1 MRFALRMA
9 FRELRSSVRR
19 LSLFFVAVGIGVAA
33 IVVLRSAADSLQ
45 SALTNESRF
54 LLAADVTVSTGE
66 GFDEET
72 EAILDD
78 VASGHSLT
86 GVARSTQIAT
96 LARSADDP
104 LRGAMVELKGVDGA
118 FPLYGEMEVAGARF
132 GPELLAGR
140 GALVR
145 PEVRVRLGLEIGDP
159 ILLGGEPFEVRGDL
173 LKEPGAGIDFFRR
186 GPRVLVGLSDLLETG
201 LLDVP
206 ERARWEVL
214 LSVDSEEAVG
224 GLSAGLHA
232 ALEDHPVRV
241 RTFRQTGDRI
251 ARRIRRGEDY
261 LSLAG
266 FVILLLGG
274 IGVFSVARAFTRQS
288 LPSAAIE
295 RCLGVPSRTILLI
308 ALLQMAVL
316 AGLASAFG
324 IAVGAVALQ
333 LFIPEVEVGGLQIA
347 ARLTPAAA
355 MQGAF
360 TGGLVSLLSAVFPL
374 LPLRRVRPLGLLRS
388 GDMLDERGSPGA
400 RRLEGAVAAGAV
412 LLFFGLAGW
421 QSGSLRITL
430 AVTGGFVL
438 VAVTL
443 WILGGL
449 ILRALAPLAAAGAFA
464 VRHAV
469 RTVLRGARQ
478 VRVVLVALGVGVFLV
493 LATVGIERNVQR
505 EFSFQESS
513 NDPDLFFLDIQADQV
528 DGVRANAAARGVPD
542 IALIPVLQA
551 RIQGIFGRDV
561 HLEDREAVRRA
572 GGLSREYTVSARDS
586 LEDNEIVTEGEF
598 WGDRPAEGVE
608 VSIEN
613 WVQEDRGVQ
622 LGDTMRF
629 EILGEMLD
637 ARVTSIRDVEWR
649 NARNGGFTF
658 LFHPDN
664 VQDFPMSYAG
674 FVRGPDDVVERARF
688 QGAVVGEF
696 PNVSVVDLRDVLD
709 TMQQVAD
716 SVALA
721 IRIVGL
727 IALVGGLLILIGTV
741 AVHIGARRRE
751 TAVLRVFGAG
761 PQPGGRDHPPG
772 TRRHRRGR
780 RGRCCR
786 GRFRDGVF
794 RGAADHAAPLRSGPV
809 APAARDRPP
818 GPRRGRGR
826 QPRRG
831 GHPPQETPR
840 RPHGLIRETAY
851 RRARR
856 SAGTARSADLQV
868 GTASQAGGVAY
879 R

>member
-19 LSLFFVAVGIGVAA
+19 LSLFFIAVGIGVAA

-45 SALTNESRF
+45 SALTGESRF
-54 LLAADVTVSTGE
+54 LIAADVTVSTGE
-66 GFDEET
+66 GFEEET
-72 EAILDD
+72 EVIFDD
-78 VASGHSLT
+78 VASGHPLT
-86 GVARSTQIAT
+86 GVARSAQVAT
-96 LARSADDP
+96 LARSAADSV
-104 LRGAMVELKGVDGA
+104 RGAMVELKGVDGA
-118 FPLYGEMEVAGARF
+118 FPLYGEMETAGAAF
-132 GPELLAGR
+132 GPDLLSGR

-186 GPRVLVGLSDLLETG
+186 GPRVLVALPDLLETG

-206 ERARWEVL
+206 GRGRWEVL
-214 LSVDSEEAVG
+214 FAVGNEEAVAPLAS
-224 GLSAGLHA
+224 GLRA

-241 RTFRQTGDRI
+241 RTYRQTGDRI

-308 ALLQMAVL
+308 ALIQITVL

-324 IAVGAVALQ
+324 IAAAAAALQ
-333 LFIPEVEVGGLQIA
+333 LFIPEVEVGGLQVA
-347 ARLTPAAA
+347 AQLTPAAA
-355 MQGAF
+355 LQGAL

-388 GDMLDERGSPGA
+388 GDMLDERGSA
-400 RRLEGAVAAGAV
+400 RTRRIEGAVAIGAI

-421 QSGSLRITL
+421 QSGSLPITL

-438 VAVTL
+438 VTVLL
-443 WILGGL
+443 WVLGGL
-449 ILRALAPLAAAGAFA
+449 LLRALAPLAASRTFA

-493 LATVGIERNVQR
+493 LATVGIEHNLRR
-505 EFSFQESS
+505 EFAFQEDSAA
-513 NDPDLFFLDIQADQV
+513 PDLFFLDIQADQV
-528 DGVRANAAARGVPD
+528 EAIRENAAARGTAE
-542 IALIPVLQA
+542 INMIPVLQT
-551 RIQGIFGRDV
+551 RIHGIFGRDV

-572 GGLSREYTVSARDS
+572 GGLSREYTVSSRDW
-586 LEDNEIVTEGEF
+586 LEDNEVVTEGEF
-598 WGDRPAEGVE
+598 WGERPADGVE

-629 EILGEMLD
+629 DIMGETLD

-664 VQDFPMSYAG
+664 VQDFPLSYAG

-761 PQPGGRDHPPG
+761 RNRVVAITLLEH
-772 TRRHRRGR
+772 
-780 RGRCCR
+780 
-786 GRFRDGVF
+786 GVIGAVA
-794 RGAADHAAPLRSGPV
+794 GAAAAVGASATAFFVVREVMSLPFEPDPTLIVFAIVLPALGAAGVGALAATDILRKKPLGV
-809 APAARDRPP
+809 
-818 GPRRGRGR
+818 
-826 QPRRG
+826 
-831 GHPPQETPR
+831 
-840 RPHGLIRETAY
+840 L
-851 RRARR
+851 
-856 SAGTARSADLQV
+856 AD
-868 GTASQAGGVAY
+868 
-879 R
+879 